1 MPAIEP
7 VKVMKVIQ
15 PLCFEHHAEMR
26 REQLASHREEVVY
39 SCQEPECHIHYCGSE
54 GYFFN
59 PTGEDLID
67 QYGIPRL
74 HCAHDGSPL
83 FLLEVQPENH
93 SFRLWRCPKCNMSRV
108 SGMIH

>member
-1 MPAIEP
+1 MPATEP

-15 PLCFEHHAEMR
+15 PLCFEHHVEMSREELASR
-26 REQLASHREEVVY
+26 REMVVY
-39 SCQEPECHIHYCGSE
+39 GCQEPECHIHYSGSE

-59 PTGEDLID
+59 PTGEDSID
-67 QYGIPRL
+67 QYAIPRL
-74 HCAHDGSPL
+74 HCVHDGSPL